1 MLRIVRRAASV
12 LAGVLLVAAG
22 LTVNAMAAP
31 AADPGPAPADSALV
45 PAFESLT
52 RSTTWTLSKT
62 IPLSFDVFEPEGM
75 AVVGNRIY
83 MTTHDQGTTGY
94 FVVMD
99 QNGSLLKEIPLV
111 DGNRN
116 HPGGMDVYGNY
127 AYVPLAVD
135 SPHSSAD
142 ILQINLTTYQ
152 VTTLFTV
159 TYDHVGGIIYDPI
172 GDEII
177 GQDWGSRVFYTW
189 KMDGTLVAKW
199 KNPQNY
205 IDYQDCKYVPQN
217 KMLCSGI
224 ASIGGEDLIDL
235 TGNQHTILNEI
246 PSTFK
251 TTTGLN
257 LTQNPTTMTTTPVS
271 GGTQITWYGAPDN
284 HAGTIYEYTT
294 TIPSSCMAAPINCA
308 P

>member
-1 MLRIVRRAASV
+1 MAGPTASAIASPGSAA
-12 LAGVLLVAAG
+12 AAHTATG
-22 LTVNAMAAP
+22 AAHSRVSAQSTP
-31 AADPGPAPADSALV
+31 PDDPLV

-52 RSTTWTLSKT
+52 RSTTWTLART
-62 IPLSFDVFEPEGM
+62 IPLNFNVFEPEGM
-75 AVVGNRIY
+75 DVQGDRIY
-83 MTTHDQGTTGY
+83 MTTHDQGTTSH
-94 FVVMD
+94 FLVMD
-99 QNGSLLKEIPLV
+99 QNGNLLKDIPLV

-116 HPGGMDVYGNY
+116 HAGGMDVLGDY

-142 ILQINLTTYQ
+142 ILRINLTTYQ

-172 GDEII
+172 GNEIV
-177 GQDWGSRVFYTW
+177 GQDWGSRLFYMW
-189 KMDGTLVAKW
+189 KLDGTIVTKW

-235 TGNQHTILNEI
+235 SGNQHTILNEI
-246 PSTFK
+246 PSTF
-251 TTTGLN
+251 TTATGLN
-257 LTQNPTTMTTTPVS
+257 LTQNPTTMTTTPVA

-284 HAGTIYEYTT
+284 TNGRIYEYTT
-294 TIPSSCMAAPINCA
+294 TIPGSCMAAPINCA